1 MIQEKKNLKSDMV
14 LKYQNS
20 LKTMKNQNL
29 IKNVIRLR
37 KFVKINL
44 YIGFVLIIK
53 SKTTLLNLND
63 FLIINFDLNNINILI

>member
-14 LKYQNS
+14 LKYLNS

-29 IKNVIRLR
+29 IKNVIRFR